1 MLVREKDNTIAKN
14 RQKIHVLTMRKQ
26 TLISNES
33 IRIWTRRKNIAN
45 QVTFILVKLVS
56 MTCFMP

>member
-14 RQKIHVLTMRKQ
+14 RQKIRVLTMRKQ

-33 IRIWTRRKNIAN
+33 IRIRTCHKNIAN

-56 MTCFMP
+56 ITCFMP